1 MRVLLLSPPAL
12 SDRLHQE
19 DIRAVPIGLYYI
31 GSLLKAHGHAVEVHG
46 LEGMRGRESAIR
58 GLLAEKKPQVIGFS
72 VFNANRWGAIEIA
85 GMAKALDPKVTTV
98 FGGVGAT
105 FLWRHIL
112 SHFEAVDYCVLG
124 EGEYPFLHLIGWLE
138 SGARG
143 SPAHIAGLA
152 FRQKPAI
159 VRTDPPAPIADLDS
173 LPDPAG
179 DFVFPHLALS
189 RGCVGN
195 CTFCG
200 SPRFWGRQVRF
211 HSPAYLVRQMAR
223 LHAKGV
229 NFFHISDDTFTLRKD
244 YVLEVCQRIREQ
256 SLSVAWAAIARA
268 DQVDAEILR
277 AMRLAGCVQISYGV
291 ESGSEKIRKAL
302 GKRLSQEAIK
312 RAFSLTTQHGILARA
327 YFIYGCP
334 GESEQT
340 IRQSLELMEAI
351 GPLSA
356 IFYILDIFPGTALYQ
371 RYQEKQGLD
380 DDIWLRRVEDILY
393 FETDPSLS
401 RDQVLEYGQTLRQG
415 FYQGLPRFARA
426 IRLKADPELYP
437 WHADFLS
444 RLAMTFTHGDYA
456 GIPEIPDKEATA
468 EGLYQKALSYH
479 PDRRAFLGLGILS
492 QKRGAFERSLAIL
505 KPGLARF
512 PHDASLAVCAA
523 VSRMNLG
530 QFQEAL
536 QDLLPFERS
545 PQTWPYIAQCYQA
558 LGDPARAARYRPA
571 R

>member
-1 MRVLLLSPPAL
+1 MRVLLLSPYAL

-31 GSLLKAHGHAVEVHG
+31 GSLLKAHGHAVEVRG
-46 LEGMRGRESAIR
+46 LEGMKGQEA
-58 GLLAEKKPQVIGFS
+58 GLRRLLTDKRPEVIGFS

-85 GMAKALDPKVTTV
+85 RMAKALDPGVTTV

-105 FLWRHIL
+105 FLWRHFL

-138 SGARG
+138 SGAHGR
-143 SPAHIAGLA
+143 PAHIPGLA
-152 FRQKPAI
+152 FRDNQSP
-159 VRTDPPAPIADLDS
+159 VRTEPPAPIADLDS

-189 RGCVGN
+189 RGCAGN

-229 NFFHISDDTFTLRKD
+229 NFFHISDDTFTLRRD

-256 SLSVAWAAIARA
+256 SLPVCWAAIARA
-268 DQVDAEILR
+268 DQVDAELLR

-291 ESGSEKIRKAL
+291 ESGSEPIRKAL
-302 GKRLSQEAIK
+302 GKKLSQEAIK
-312 RAFSLTTQHGILARA
+312 QAFALTLQHGILARA

-334 GESEQT
+334 GESQKT
-340 IRQSLELMEAI
+340 IRQSLELIEAI
-351 GPLSA
+351 QPLSA
-356 IFYILDIFPGTALYQ
+356 IFYILDLFPGTALYQ
-371 RYQEKQGLD
+371 RYQEKQGTD
-380 DDIWLRRVEDILY
+380 DDIWLRRIEDIPY
-393 FETDPSLS
+393 FETDPDLS
-401 RDQVLEYGQTLRQG
+401 RDQVLEYGRTLRQG
-415 FYQGLPRFARA
+415 FYRGLPRFARA
-426 IRLKADPELYP
+426 IRLKADPELHP
-437 WHADFLS
+437 LHADFLS

-456 GIPEIPDKEATA
+456 RIPDIPDKEATA

-479 PDRRAFLGLGILS
+479 PDPRAFLGLGILS
-492 QKRGAFERSLAIL
+492 QKQGDFERSLAIL

-512 PHDASLAVCAA
+512 PHDESLAVCAA
-523 VSRMNLG
+523 VSLMNLG
-530 QFQEAL
+530 GFQDAL
-536 QDLLPFERS
+536 AYLLRFERS
-545 PQTWPYIAQCYQA
+545 PQTWPYIAHCYQA
-558 LGDPARAARYRPA
+558 LGDPARAARYGPA